1 MKIIGREEEAKSL
14 RYLASSHKPE
24 FAAVYGRRRVGKTY
38 LVKELFHDRFAF
50 YATGLLNGKQRDQL
64 KNFRSFLL
72 KHGHPKKS
80 VPTDW
85 FDAFDRL
92 QELLESDAA
101 YRQPGTGKLVVFLD
115 EAPWMDGRRSNFKQ
129 ALDRFWNAWGST
141 KEDLLLIVCGSATSW
156 IIKNFV
162 KDEGGFYNRLTEK
175 IHLAPFSL
183 GECARFAADGGLSLT
198 QRQVMELFM
207 VFGGIPYYWSLLRR
221 GESPA
226 QSIERLC
233 FKEGGTLCD
242 EFGLLFKSL
251 FSAKGPH
258 RRIVETMAKRNEG
271 VFRTDLVDSGVT
283 DGESLTEA
291 LEELEQCGFLRGY
304 KNATKKERGICYQLI
319 DPFSRFALAFLQEKS
334 IGSWQSYYGTP
345 SYDTWSGNAF
355 ELLCLNNIASIKSA
369 LGISGVLTNESA
381 WRSEKSKPGAQI
393 DLLIERRDGVINVCE
408 MKYSAVKYSISEEY
422 EENLRNKL
430 AVFRNET
437 RTTAALHLTMIV
449 SNGLVQNEHSDIVVN
464 VITGKDLF
472 R

>member
-1 MKIIGREEEAKSL
+1 MKIIGREEEIRSL

-38 LVKELFHDRFAF
+38 LVKEFFHDRFAF
-50 YATGLLNGKQRDQL
+50 YATGLLKGKQRDQL

-72 KHGHPKKS
+72 KSGHHKKS

-92 QELLESDAA
+92 QELLESGAA
-101 YRQPGTGKLVVFLD
+101 YRQPDTGKLVVFLD
-115 EAPWMDGRRSNFKQ
+115 EAPWMDGRRSSFKQ

-175 IHLAPFSL
+175 IHLVPFSL
-183 GECARFAADGGLSLT
+183 SECSRFATDAGLSLT
-198 QRQVMELFM
+198 HKQIMELFM

-271 VFRTDLVDSGVT
+271 VFRTDLVDSGIT

-345 SYDTWSGNAF
+345 SYGTWSGNAF

-381 WRSEKSKPGAQI
+381 WRSEKSKPAAQI
-393 DLLIERRDGVINVCE
+393 DLLIERRDGIINVCE

-422 EENLRNKL
+422 EENLQNKL
-430 AVFRNET
+430 AAFRNET
-437 RTTAALHLTMIV
+437 KTVAALHLTMIV
-449 SNGLVQNEHSDIVVN
+449 SNGLAQNEHSDIVVN
-464 VITGKDLF
+464 VITGEDLF